1 MQLGE
6 LQNQIER
13 FQRRDVSILAISVD
27 KPRDSLAMVKRM
39 GLTFHLGSDPDQ
51 SVVRAF
57 RVQNP
62 DTQELALHAVYIMD
76 NNGRIYY
83 RKVARRRPVS
93 NELIDAID
101 AHRGQYPQNDPA
113 KPRRRVDV
121 AYPTNNFQA
130 LLEVAGVQAAPDVFS
145 ATQLQ
150 DLWQVAG
157 RPHNDDS
164 LIALRSFMERNAHLG
179 EAALL
184 ATVNWM
190 SRRAYFPEDNPA
202 SKPALAAGEALIE
215 RLATVNRL
223 EEELDAATGADHRD
237 QILQE
242 LLQARARLTRTRAM
256 IEEQAGPWRLRALK
270 TSIRSYREVA
280 LAAIRSQPDK

>member
-6 LQNQIER
+6 LQHQIER
-13 FQRRDVSILAISVD
+13 FQRRNVSILAVSVD

-39 GLTFHLGSDPDQ
+39 GLTFHLGSDPQ
-51 SVVRAF
+51 QAVVRAF

-76 NNGRIYY
+76 ADAKIYY
-83 RKVARRRPVS
+83 RKVARRRPLS

-130 LLEVAGVQAAPDVFS
+130 LLEVASVQEAPSVFS
-145 ATQLQ
+145 EAQLQ
-150 DLWQVAG
+150 ALWQAAG

-164 LIALRSFMERNAHLG
+164 LIAIRSFMEDNAHVG

-184 ATVNWM
+184 AVVNWM
-190 SRRAYFPEDNPA
+190 SRRAYFPEDNPT
-202 SKPALAAGEALIE
+202 SKPALAAGAELIE
-215 RLATVNRL
+215 RLATVDRL
-223 EEELDAATGADHRD
+223 EEALAAAEGADGRD
-237 QILQE
+237 QVLQK
-242 LLQARARLTRTRAM
+242 LLQARARLTRTRAT
-256 IEEQAGPWRLRALK
+256 IEEQAGAWRLRALK

-280 LAAIRSQPDK
+280 MAAIRNRQLQ